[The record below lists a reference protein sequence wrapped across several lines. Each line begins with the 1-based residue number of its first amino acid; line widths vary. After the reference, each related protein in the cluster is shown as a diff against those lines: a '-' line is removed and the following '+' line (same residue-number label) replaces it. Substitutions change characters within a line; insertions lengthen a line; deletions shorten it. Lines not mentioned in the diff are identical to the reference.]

1 MKNQP
6 IQLTSEQFEIFRQDL
21 VKTNPPAVMD
31 VKTLAFVLGISKAL
45 VRAQAAIGTIPCRK
59 AGDRML
65 FYRDEVLAK
74 FGRFQ

>member
-1 MKNQP
+1 
-6 IQLTSEQFEIFRQDL
+6 
-21 VKTNPPAVMD
+21 MD